1 MPDEAQ
7 LVSDPLNISL
17 NPLER
22 LLENTLSLKV
32 SINFVTLRCNITADD
47 YPAEYSNLTSACP
60 MKW

>member
-32 SINFVTLRCNITADD
+32 SIDFVTLR
-47 YPAEYSNLTSACP
+47 
-60 MKW
+60 M